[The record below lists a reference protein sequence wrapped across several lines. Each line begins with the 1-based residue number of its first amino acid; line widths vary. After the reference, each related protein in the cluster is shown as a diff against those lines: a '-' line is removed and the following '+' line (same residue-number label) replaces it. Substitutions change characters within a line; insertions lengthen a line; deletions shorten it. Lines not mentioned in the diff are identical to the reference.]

1 MSRYSKY
8 SQLVALAAM
17 PLLAAAAGTT
27 PLSSTTASSTTSVIT
42 NTKATAGNG
51 ETEDQSSAA
60 TSFFVAISMIVVSE
74 IGDKTFLIAALMA
87 MRHNRMIV
95 FLGSISSLFIMTI
108 LAGVFGQAF
117 TSFIPKRFIH
127 LSASV
132 LFFVFGYKILQE
144 GLAMPS
150 GAGVQEE
157 MEEVEEELAIQDLN
171 NVNNVREG
179 GAPSGSLYNQSTH
192 KFKAFTLSVKNSFNK
207 YLSPVFVQVFVMVF
221 LGEIGDRSQISTI
234 IMASSGH
241 YWHVIFGS
249 IVGHAICTAL
259 AVIGGK
265 YLATKISMK
274 TITLS
279 GAAFFVVF
287 GFVYFYEFFTNSD

>member
-1 MSRYSKY
+1 
-8 SQLVALAAM
+8 M
-17 PLLAAAAGTT
+17 PLLAAAA
-27 PLSSTTASSTTSVIT
+27 STTSSSS
-42 NTKATAGNG
+42 NKASATSSIA
-51 ETEDQSSAA
+51 TEINANASDAESGGQSSAA

-108 LAGVFGQAF
+108 LAGIFGQAF
-117 TSFIPKRFIH
+117 TSFIPEKFIH
-127 LSASV
+127 LCASI

-144 GLAMPS
+144 GLAMAS

-171 NVNNVREG
+171 NANNLREG
-179 GAPSGSLYNQSTH
+179 GAPRGSLYDQSTH
-192 KFKAFTLSVKNSFNK
+192 KFKAFTLSIKNSFNK
-207 YLSPVFVQVFVMVF
+207 HLSPVFVQVFVMVF

-234 IMASSGH
+234 IMASNGN
-241 YWHVIFGS
+241 YWYVIFGS

-279 GAAFFVVF
+279 GAVFFFVF
-287 GFVYFYEFFTNSD
+287 GFVYLYEFFTNED